1 MAHNQFQQ
9 IIADR
14 VLFYNYNADIWT
26 TVAIS
31 QELIPA
37 RKDYVELSEDNN
49 FWDVLE
55 GGLFGE
61 AIDGRVSPGY
71 LLYSQWP
78 HIQHLLM
85 RGMAFSSILHLLG
98 AESWI

>member
-61 AIDGRVSPGY
+61 AINVNKGHED
-71 LLYSQWP
+71 LY
-78 HIQHLLM
+78 
-85 RGMAFSSILHLLG
+85 
-98 AESWI
+98 ESTRNVFTW